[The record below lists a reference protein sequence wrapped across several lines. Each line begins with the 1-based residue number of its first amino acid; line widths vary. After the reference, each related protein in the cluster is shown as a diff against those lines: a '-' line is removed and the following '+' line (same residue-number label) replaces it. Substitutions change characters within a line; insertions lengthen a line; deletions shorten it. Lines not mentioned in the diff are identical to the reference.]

1 MISVVNK
8 YKHTPSSMDVYIG
21 RGSALG
27 NPYTGSKSVKNNKA
41 EYQCESREAAI
52 AKYEEYLILAISEK
66 NRYICDELNKIWSKA
81 KSGDVNLVCF
91 CNPKA
96 CHGDIIKKLIEDK
109 VPIEV

>member
-1 MISVVNK
+1 
-8 YKHTPSSMDVYIG
+8 MDVYIG

-27 NPYTGSKSVKNNKA
+27 NPYTGSRALKNTKA
-41 EYQCESREAAI
+41 EYQCESRESAI
-52 AKYEEYLILAISEK
+52 DKYKEYLILAISEK

-109 VPIEV
+109 FPIKV